1 MEEMALK
8 RWMGLFANLVENP
21 DDPVLSRPVSAKEAI
36 ARGLALLPGY
46 QQAVEGPGLDSDVAL
61 AHSLQLGA
69 LMLAALQTG
78 AGVDTQDADKRVR
91 FRGQLAEELVTRQP
105 SPTYQVHNDWLQIQP
120 QAGPLMALV
129 TDLLRAKAI
138 ANRNADPMHMRPHL
152 LVILEH
158 ALLWPYRVE
167 VRKGTVA
174 DAAMPIAPIG
184 AA

>member
-1 MEEMALK
+1 MEELALK
-8 RWMGLFANLVENP
+8 RWMGLLASLVENP
-21 DDPVLSRPVSAKEAI
+21 DDPVLSRPVSGKEAI
-36 ARGLALLPGY
+36 ARGLALLPGF
-46 QQAVEGPGLDSDVAL
+46 QQAVEGPGLDSDVAM
-61 AHSLQLGA
+61 AHGLQLGA

-78 AGVDTQDADKRVR
+78 AGVDAEDAEQRVR
-91 FRGQLAEELVTRQP
+91 FRAEVADELVARQP
-105 SPTYQVHNDWLQIQP
+105 SPTYCIHNDWLQLQP

-138 ANRNADPMHMRPHL
+138 ANQSADPLNLRPHL
-152 LVILEH
+152 LVLLEH

-174 DAAMPIAPIG
+174 DAAMPQAPLP